1 MTKNKSH
8 FSRQILGGKEFK
20 VTLQVFIYLAMLKTR
35 LKVNFYLSILQFNF
49 NQILNTTKQRLKK

>member
-35 LKVNFYLSILQFNF
+35 LKVNFYLLILQFNF
-49 NQILNTTKQRLKK
+49 NQILNTTKERLKK

>member
-35 LKVNFYLSILQFNF
+35 LKVNFDFFLIL
-49 NQILNTTKQRLKK
+49 

>member
-35 LKVNFYLSILQFNF
+35 LKVNFYLLILQFNF